1 MIPSVRTPPSS
12 SPRPSAGAGA
22 RIAERAP
29 LTGCRV
35 EPLQGWHLPL
45 IDDPALLPLQSL
57 LQRLLLLSLPRRL
70 AAGLGRRSTSGGAA
84 LVALS
89 AEGGGRP
96 RVLGVLV
103 SRPLNRRGS
112 CWEVQH
118 LRLALAAP
126 AASSGAIVASC
137 LLREAI
143 QRTRGASS
151 WVASASS
158 LDDARLALLRQQG
171 FQPQRLERVWRWQP
185 SAASPQPA
193 VPAGL
198 QLRPLHARNAALLWH
213 LEQATCPAPLR
224 QVLDRR
230 IEDLLDRS
238 EGRGWLLIDAERNEA
253 VAGAR
258 WLAPHPAGGQ
268 RVELSVHPGWGSLHG
283 PACELLLH
291 HLARSG
297 EPLWL
302 HSPTDDT
309 ARHAWLEQLGA
320 QQQGEE
326 VLMARSLWRRQEGQA
341 SLNPARRLS
350 AVLETLQPGRQS
362 VPTPIG
368 PR

>member
-1 MIPSVRTPPSS
+1 MIPSVRTAPSPS
-12 SPRPSAGAGA
+12 QPTAELSP
-22 RIAERAP
+22 
-29 LTGCRV
+29 LLGCRV

-45 IDDPALLPLQSL
+45 LEDPALLPLQSL
-57 LQRLLLLSLPRRL
+57 LQRQLLLSLPRRL
-70 AAGLGRRSTSGGAA
+70 AAGLGRRSSSGGAA

-89 AEGGGRP
+89 PETTGRP
-96 RVLGVLV
+96 RVLGVLI

-118 LRLALAAP
+118 LRLALTISP
-126 AASSGAIVASC
+126 AAQGTGVAAS
-137 LLREAI
+137 LLREAL

-158 LDDARLALLRQQG
+158 LDAARLALLREQG

-185 SAASPQPA
+185 AAGAAAPA
-193 VPAGL
+193 LPAGL
-198 QLRPLHARNAALLWH
+198 QLRPLQARNAALLWH

-224 QVLDRR
+224 QMLDRR

-238 EGRGWLLIDAERNEA
+238 DGRGWLLIDAERNEA

-268 RVELSVHPGWGSLHG
+268 RIELSVHPGWGSLLG
-283 PACELLLH
+283 PPCELLLH
-291 HLARSG
+291 RLARRG
-297 EPLWL
+297 DALWL
-302 HSPTDDT
+302 HSPADD
-309 ARHAWLEQLGA
+309 APRQLWLEQLGA
-320 QQQGEE
+320 QEQGEE
-326 VLMARSLWRRQEGQA
+326 VLMARSLWRRQEA
-341 SLNPARRLS
+341 PSSLNPARRLS
-350 AVLETLQPGRQS
+350 AVLETLQPGRRS